1 MPSDDPPTDA
11 LMILDTEQP
20 EPMCKG
26 AKAKYVCDAG
36 GVNVREVRTII
47 DKLYMLIKQK

>member
-1 MPSDDPPTDA
+1 MPSDDPPADA

-26 AKAKYVCDAG
+26 TKAKYVCDAG
-36 GVNVREVRTII
+36 GVNVRQVRICSI
-47 DKLYMLIKQK
+47 